1 MVHVLLYRLHGGGEG
16 VRMNRRLGL
25 TDTKVPVG
33 VIIGAAIV
41 VAAVAVIR
49 LDVLGD
55 KGSGLGKQ
63 FTYDIEK
70 LAHVDPNL
78 IMYEESAEPISTGLA
93 ASHSIAVDSQ
103 GSIYVAGDKA
113 VRKFSSTGDS
123 LVGIDLAVEP
133 KCLTVAADAN
143 VYIGF
148 TDHVEVYTAEGRL
161 KKSWNSLGPDAI
173 LTSIAVWKDD
183 IFVADAG
190 NRIVVRYNKSGEIIK
205 LIGEKDPDKNVPGFV
220 IPSAYFDL
228 VVSKD
233 GLLRVVNPG
242 RLRVEAYTFDGDF
255 EFSWGRASVDIDG
268 FCGCCNPVNIAVL
281 PDGGFVTC
289 EKGLIR
295 VKIYSAEGAF
305 TGVVAGPEQLAPAG
319 TSRICTLPEECQSG
333 GFDVAVD
340 VNGRVLVLDTIKN
353 VIRVFTGKKG

>member
-1 MVHVLLYRLHGGGEG
+1 MTNMKVL
-16 VRMNRRLGL
+16 
-25 TDTKVPVG
+25 VG
-33 VIIGAAIV
+33 VLVGAAVV
-41 VAAVAVIR
+41 VAAVAVMK
-49 LDVLGD
+49 LDVLGN

-78 IMYEESAEPISTGLA
+78 IMYEESTDPISTGLA
-93 ASHSIAVDSQ
+93 ASHSIAVDSK
-103 GSIYVAGDKA
+103 GSIYVAGDKT
-113 VRKFSSTGDS
+113 VRRFAASGDP
-123 LVGIDLAVEP
+123 LAGIELAAEP
-133 KCLTVAADAN
+133 RCLTVAADGKI
-143 VYIGF
+143 YIGF
-148 TDHVEVYTAEGRL
+148 SDHVEVYTAEGQL
-161 KKSWNSLGPDAI
+161 HASWDSLGADAI

-183 IFVADAG
+183 VFVADAS
-190 NRIVVRYNKSGEIIK
+190 NRIVVRYNKTGEV
-205 LIGEKDPDKNVPGFV
+205 LNRIGEKDPDRNVPGFV

-233 GLLRVVNPG
+233 GLLRVVDPG
-242 RLRVEAYTFDGDF
+242 RLRIEAYTFDGDF
-255 EFSWGRASVDIDG
+255 EFSWGRASVDIEG

-319 TSRICTLPEECQSG
+319 TSRICTLPEECQAG

-340 VNGRVLVLDTIKN
+340 ASGRVLVLDTIKN
-353 VIRVFTGKKG
+353 VVRVFTRVKG

>member
-1 MVHVLLYRLHGGGEG
+1 
-16 VRMNRRLGL
+16 MNRRSG
-25 TDTKVPVG
+25 TTNMKVLVG
-33 VIIGAAIV
+33 VLVGVAVV
-41 VAAVAVIR
+41 VAAVAVMK
-49 LDVLGD
+49 LNVLGS

-63 FTYDIEK
+63 FKYDIEK

-78 IMYEESAEPISTGLA
+78 ILYEESADPIDTGLA
-93 ASHSIAVDSQ
+93 ASHSIAADSQ

-113 VRKFSSTGDS
+113 VRRFAASGDS
-123 LVGIDLAVEP
+123 LAGIELAAEP
-133 KCLTVAADAN
+133 RCLTVAADGN

-148 TDHVEVYTAEGRL
+148 NDHVEVYTAQGQL
-161 KKSWNSLGPDAI
+161 QASWDSLGPDAI
-173 LTSIAVWKDD
+173 LTSIAVWQDD
-183 IFVADAG
+183 VFVADAG
-190 NRIVVRYNKSGEIIK
+190 NRVVVRFDTTGK
-205 LIGEKDPDKNVPGFV
+205 LVSHIGKKDPDRNVPGFV

-233 GLLRVVNPG
+233 GLLRVVDPG
-242 RLRVEAYTFDGDF
+242 RLRIEAYTFDGDF
-255 EFSWGRASVDIDG
+255 EFSWGRASVDIEG

-305 TGVVAGPEQLAPAG
+305 TGVVAGPEQLAPGGAL
-319 TSRICTLPEECQSG
+319 RICMLPEECQAG

-340 VNGRVLVLDTIKN
+340 ANGRVLVLDTIKN
-353 VIRVFTGKKG
+353 VVRIFTRVKG

>member
-1 MVHVLLYRLHGGGEG
+1 M
-16 VRMNRRLGL
+16 
-25 TDTKVPVG
+25 KVPVAML
-33 VIIGAAIV
+33 VGAAMV
-41 VAAVAVIR
+41 VAAIAVMK
-49 LDVLGD
+49 LDVLGN

-78 IMYEESAEPISTGLA
+78 IMYEESTEPINTGLS

-103 GSIYVAGDKA
+103 GSMYVAGDKT
-113 VRKFSSTGDS
+113 VRKFSAAGDS
-123 LVGIDLAVEP
+123 LAGIDLTAQP
-133 KCLTVAADAN
+133 RCLSVDGDAN

-148 TDHVEVYTAEGRL
+148 TDHVEVYTAEGQL
-161 KKSWNSLGPDAI
+161 KANWDSLGSDAI
-173 LTSIAVWKDD
+173 LTSIAVWKGD

-190 NRIVVRYNKSGEIIK
+190 NRIVVRYNKSGEV
-205 LIGEKDPDKNVPGFV
+205 LGRIGEKDPDRNIPGFV
-220 IPSAYFDL
+220 VPSAYFDL

-281 PDGGFVTC
+281 PDGGFITC

-295 VKIYSAEGAF
+295 VKVYSDEGAF

-319 TSRICTLPEECQSG
+319 TSRICTLPEECQLG
-333 GFDVAVD
+333 GFDVAAD
-340 VNGRVLVLDTIKN
+340 TNGRVLVLDTIKN
-353 VIRVFTGKKG
+353 VVRIFTRKKG